1 MTKRSKTG
9 FTITT
14 RISETP
20 MTEAQ
25 WEAAEDL
32 LAEMVAEMIFK
43 EYRERFGG
51 ETNDKNGPTE

>member
-1 MTKRSKTG
+1 MTQ
-9 FTITT
+9 
-14 RISETP
+14 
-20 MTEAQ
+20 AQ

-51 ETNDKNGPTE
+51 ETNDRNGAAE